1 MCHVIDNKR
10 LSLLAHVATTQW
22 LDGDLYSVVYWQ
34 DATTF
39 QDVCGTKCNAADIYK
54 VLLAQNLKAV
64 SEGFGEDVSPKY
76 VRTYEPEP
84 GRMLDAIAYARSE
97 GVIIQNA
104 GKNNLALQVLLIARE
119 YEHQCSYGTGY
130 RFSEAYRIV
139 DGIKAMLC
147 QVLTHDVKISDAF
160 GEGWNDR
167 YAME

>member
-22 LDGDLYSVVYWQ
+22 LDDDLCSTVYWQ

-39 QDVCGTKCNAADIYK
+39 QDVCGTKCNATDIYK
-54 VLLAQNLKAV
+54 IFLEQNLKAV

-84 GRMLDAIAYARSE
+84 GRMLDAIAYARGE
-97 GVIIQNA
+97 GLATKVE
-104 GKNNLALQVLLIARE
+104 KNNLALQVLLIARE

-147 QVLTHDVKISDAF
+147 QVLTHDVQISDAF